1 VIFNEL
7 KRFDEALACY
17 ERALCLCPNH
27 SDALSN
33 RGAALHDLTRFEE
46 ALASYDRALAL
57 RPDDVHIIT
66 NRGNSLYCLARFD
79 EAMASFEQAL
89 AIQPDYLEANFNAAA
104 CRLLH
109 GDFGGWEKFEWRW
122 ETEQFGNAKR
132 SFPQALW
139 LGSENIAG
147 KTILLHAEQGLGD
160 TIQFARYVPHV
171 AARGARVVLE
181 VQRSLHTL
189 MTSLPGGAQVVSA
202 GDRLPY
208 FDVHCPLM
216 SLPLAF
222 RTRLDTIPCE
232 MPYLAAPAS

>member
-1 VIFNEL
+1 
-7 KRFDEALACY
+7 
-17 ERALCLCPNH
+17 
-27 SDALSN
+27 
-33 RGAALHDLTRFEE
+33 
-46 ALASYDRALAL
+46 
-57 RPDDVHIIT
+57 
-66 NRGNSLYCLARFD
+66 LYCLTRFD
-79 EAMASFEQAL
+79 EAMASFEHAL
-89 AIQPDYLEANFNAAA
+89 AIQPDYPEANFNAAA

-147 KTILLHAEQGLGD
+147 MTILLHAEQGLGD

-222 RTRLDTIPCE
+222 RTRLDTIPARC
-232 MPYLAAPAS
+232 LIWRRRPARLTCGAIVWGNM